1 MSVIVNNTVLSN
13 MALINRLDL
22 LESIFG
28 KVFLTLEVY
37 EEVEN
42 GIEHGHSFQLRT
54 KQAIN
59 DNKWLLVTGL
69 ENQELEIFF
78 RLSEKLHIGEASCL
92 AIAQI
97 RRWMFLTDDGNARN
111 YAEKFNIM
119 LSGTVGILRDAV
131 YEKLITIVQ
140 GEKYLQIMIKYGY
153 RSPIKHLRSV
163 L

>member
-1 MSVIVNNTVLSN
+1 MSVIANNTVLSN

-37 EEVEN
+37 KEVEN

-54 KQAIN
+54 KQAID
-59 DNKWLLVTGL
+59 DNKWLLVTSL
-69 ENQELEIFF
+69 ENQEIEIFSK
-78 RLSEKLHIGEASCL
+78 LSKKLHIGEVSCL
-92 AIAQI
+92 AVAQI

-111 YAEKFNIM
+111 YAEKFNM
-119 LSGTVGILRDAV
+119 DLSGTVGILREAV
-131 YEKLITIVQ
+131 YDKLITATQ
-140 GEKYLQIMIKYGY
+140 GEEYLQIMIEYGY
-153 RSPIKHLRSV
+153 HSPVKHLKDI

>member
-1 MSVIVNNTVLSN
+1 

-28 KVFLTLEVY
+28 KVFLTPEVY

-54 KQAIN
+54 RQAID
-59 DNKWLLVTGL
+59 DNKWLLVTNL
-69 ENQELEIFF
+69 ENQEIEIFL
-78 RLSEKLHIGEASCL
+78 RLSKKLHTGESSCL

-97 RRWMFLTDDGNARN
+97 RKWMFLTDDGNARN
-111 YAEKFNIM
+111 YAEKFNM
-119 LSGTVGILRDAV
+119 NLSGTVGILREAV
-131 YEKLITIVQ
+131 YAKLITATQ
-140 GEKYLQIMIKYGY
+140 GEKYLQIMIEYGY
-153 RSPIKHLRSV
+153 HSPVKHLIDI